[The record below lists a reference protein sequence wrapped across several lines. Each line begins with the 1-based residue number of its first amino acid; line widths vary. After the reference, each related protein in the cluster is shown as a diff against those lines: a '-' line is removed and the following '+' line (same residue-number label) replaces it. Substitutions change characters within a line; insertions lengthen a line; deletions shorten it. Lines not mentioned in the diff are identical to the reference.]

1 MLYPDGQQP
10 SDSIQV
16 TSIHMTQVE
25 TTNMMSMGTCASDLM
40 AAVTLRSMRLLRED
54 SAQDLVEY
62 ALILALVMLGAVSAI
77 GSLGTKIAALF
88 SYIGTVLNS
97 ST

>member
-1 MLYPDGQQP
+1 
-10 SDSIQV
+10 
-16 TSIHMTQVE
+16 MTQVE
-25 TTNMMSMGTCASDLM
+25 TIKTMSIETCASDLI

-97 ST
+97 AT